1 MLLGRPPRAGQ
12 ADGAP
17 IAEPGETDLDAARRS
32 ALALDETVL
41 AIQGPP
47 GAGKTYT
54 GARMITTLLAAG
66 KKVGITATS
75 HKVIGNLLEAVLEAA
90 DEERIAVQA
99 IQRGDADVIVADDR
113 VAHAKATKDV
123 VDALENGSATL
134 AAGTSWVWASER
146 MKAAIDVLFVD
157 EAGQMSLAYVASM
170 GHATD
175 SIVLLGDPQQ
185 LDQPQRGTHPPGA
198 ERSALAHVLSG
209 SATIAPDRG
218 LFLERTWRLHPA
230 LCAFTSE
237 VFYDDRLE
245 PEAHLAEQRVR
256 TEAALVDG
264 VGPRVL
270 PIHTV
275 GADNESPDEAAA
287 VAALALSIVGGSWT
301 DAKGVTRPL
310 GWRDVLIVAPYNA
323 QVGTIQRLLPP
334 EARVGTVDKFQGQ
347 EAAVSIYSLT
357 TSTPELAPRGLDFLY
372 SRNRL
377 NVATSRARCVAVVVG
392 SPDLWRV
399 RARTPAQM
407 RLVNAFCRFTE
418 LATGE
423 GRPEPEG
430 RPEVEILTLDLV

>member
-1 MLLGRPPRAGQ
+1 VTTDPHPRAVVPLPWIQTRDQQARLFDLGEWVAEHGIDAPGPERAIRDMLLGRPPRAGQ

-218 LFLERTWRLHPA
+218 LFLERTWRLHPRYA
-230 LCAFTSE
+230 RSRPKSSTTTASS
-237 VFYDDRLE
+237 RR
-245 PEAHLAEQRVR
+245 HISRSN
-256 TEAALVDG
+256 G
-264 VGPRVL
+264 SGPRRR
-270 PIHTV
+270 
-275 GADNESPDEAAA
+275 
-287 VAALALSIVGGSWT
+287 SWT
-301 DAKGVTRPL
+301 ASVHACCRSTPSAPTMSRPTRPPRSL
-310 GWRDVLIVAPYNA
+310 RWRGPSSAD
-323 QVGTIQRLLPP
+323 
-334 EARVGTVDKFQGQ
+334 
-347 EAAVSIYSLT
+347 
-357 TSTPELAPRGLDFLY
+357 RGPM
-372 SRNRL
+372 R
-377 NVATSRARCVAVVVG
+377 RA
-392 SPDLWRV
+392 
-399 RARTPAQM
+399 
-407 RLVNAFCRFTE
+407 
-418 LATGE
+418 
-423 GRPEPEG
+423 
-430 RPEVEILTLDLV
+430 